1 MHMFNYTTI
10 YYLQLRIIMKT
21 KKHIM
26 KPITDKR
33 TKEIFSLL
41 KQAEQCVDDLEN
53 EIEDWQ
59 EIAENL
65 WIERTATT

>member
-1 MHMFNYTTI
+1 MVWLFHIFNYTTI
-10 YYLQLRIIMKT
+10 YYLQLQIIMKT

-41 KQAEQCVDDLEN
+41 RQAEQCVDDLEN
-53 EIEDWQ
+53 
-59 EIAENL
+59 ARKKL
-65 WIERTATT
+65 TKKK